1 MLHSPPRG
9 CAFCGATNVI
19 TLKGTL
25 GAVAAN
31 FHKSKLRP
39 EILFVWFHLPTAGLW
54 LCCDLSRPAPA
65 LFAGGFDPLQIWE
78 GTICKV

>member
-1 MLHSPPRG
+1 M
-9 CAFCGATNVI
+9 
-19 TLKGTL
+19 
-25 GAVAAN
+25 
-31 FHKSKLRP
+31 HKIGNPVRLLTAGNNTAIQNLAIFV